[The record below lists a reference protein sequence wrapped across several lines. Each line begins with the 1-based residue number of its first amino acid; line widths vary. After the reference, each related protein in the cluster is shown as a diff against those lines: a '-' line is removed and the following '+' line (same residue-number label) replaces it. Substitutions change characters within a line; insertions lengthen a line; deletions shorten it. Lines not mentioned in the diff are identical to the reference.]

1 MAEQGANL
9 DDVRAR
15 FSATAELVAQ
25 HAEKQIELV
34 REQLR
39 SFVAPAGDERA
50 IDTGTG
56 AGTLALALAPLVG
69 EVVGVDVVP
78 ELLER
83 ARAAAA
89 ANVTFLEGDA
99 TSLPFEAGSFDLSC
113 SRRTLHHIAR
123 PELAVAELTRV
134 TAPGGRV
141 FVDDQIAPVDPLAAL
156 ELDRFERAR
165 DPSHTRTLPDID
177 LRHLFEA
184 NGLVLLRTQFQT
196 HRRVLDSYLDLA
208 GCQGEAREVAG
219 QLSPGGERLV
229 SAEAARLGRPSQ
241 DARYPDRPATRASSP
256 GTSACAI
263 AKARYQRGTKISRRS
278 RSIVLTTWRAT
289 CSGSITRR
297 RKIGLRN
304 FVACGKP
311 SVSTKPGLTVWT
323 WIPRAR
329 SSAAVERENASC
341 ACFAAEYGPAGA
353 NATVPATETMFTT
366 SARPAASSAGR
377 NARRHQT
384 APR

>member
-83 ARAAAA
+83 ARAAAP
-89 ANVTFLEGDA
+89 ANVTFLEADA
-99 TSLPFEAGSFDLSC
+99 TKLP
-113 SRRTLHHIAR
+113 
-123 PELAVAELTRV
+123 VAELTRV
-134 TAPGGRV
+134 TASGGRV
-141 FVDDQIAPVDPLAAL
+141 FVDDQIAPVDPLTAL

-208 GCQGEAREVAG
+208 GCQGEAREVAR
-219 QLSPGGERLV
+219 QLSPGGPEAYT
-229 SAEAARLGRPSQ
+229 AESGWYLLRK
-241 DARYPDRPATRASSP
+241 PA
-256 GTSACAI
+256 
-263 AKARYQRGTKISRRS
+263 
-278 RSIVLTTWRAT
+278 
-289 CSGSITRR
+289 
-297 RKIGLRN
+297 
-304 FVACGKP
+304 
-311 SVSTKPGLTVWT
+311 
-323 WIPRAR
+323 
-329 SSAAVERENASC
+329 
-341 ACFAAEYGPAGA
+341 
-353 NATVPATETMFTT
+353 
-366 SARPAASSAGR
+366 
-377 NARRHQT
+377 
-384 APR
+384 